1 MASIDNERQLK
12 LGEVKTIRSNNG
24 KQLEEAELLFSSTT
38 IAKFVV
44 DRETNKLNFQ
54 IDNTDFKYQDL
65 ECSLDKNTIRNIYI
79 VFRDLYNELTDESEE
94 VK

>member
-12 LGEVKTIRSNNG
+12 LGEVKTIHSNNG

-65 ECSLDKNTIRNIYI
+65 ECSLDKSTIRNIYI
-79 VFRDLYNELTDESEE
+79 VFRDLYNELIDESEGN
-94 VK
+94 

>member
-1 MASIDNERQLK
+1 MVGIDNERQLK

-24 KQLEEAELLFSSTT
+24 RQLEEVELLFSNTT

-44 DRETNKLNFQ
+44 NRDTNRLNFQ

-65 ECSLDKNTIRNIYI
+65 ECSLDKSTIRNIYI
-79 VFRDLYNELTDESEE
+79 IFRDLYNELTDESEE

>member
-24 KQLEEAELLFSSTT
+24 KQLEEAELLFCNTT

-44 DRETNKLNFQ
+44 DRDANTLNFL

-65 ECSLDKNTIRNIYI
+65 ECSLDKSTIRNIYI
-79 VFRDLYNELTDESEE
+79 IFRDLYNELTDESEAN
-94 VK
+94 K

>member
-24 KQLEEAELLFSSTT
+24 RQLEEVELLFSNTT
-38 IAKFVV
+38 IARFVV
-44 DRETNKLNFQ
+44 NRDTNRLNFQ

-65 ECSLDKNTIRNIYI
+65 ECSLDKSTIRNIYT

-94 VK
+94 VR

>member
-24 KQLEEAELLFSSTT
+24 KQLEAAELLFSNTT

-44 DRETNKLNFQ
+44 DRDANRLNFL

-65 ECSLDKNTIRNIYI
+65 ECSLDKSTIRNIYI
-79 VFRDLYNELTDESEE
+79 IFRDLYNELTDESEA

>member
-24 KQLEEAELLFSSTT
+24 KQLEEAELLFSNTT
-38 IAKFVV
+38 IEKFVV
-44 DRETNKLNFQ
+44 DRDANRLNFL

-65 ECSLDKNTIRNIYI
+65 ECSLDKSTIRNIYT
-79 VFRDLYNELTDESEE
+79 VFRDLYNELTDESEAN
-94 VK
+94 K

>member
-24 KQLEEAELLFSSTT
+24 KQLEEAELLFSNTT
-38 IAKFVV
+38 IAKFAVN
-44 DRETNKLNFQ
+44 RETNKLEFL

-65 ECSLDKNTIRNIYI
+65 ECSLDKSTIRNIYTI
-79 VFRDLYNELTDESEE
+79 FRELYNELNDESEGNA
-94 VK
+94 